1 MCTSF
6 GGITKKFILV
16 PLTNKQ
22 TNFKTEGNN
31 FLIIMKA
38 HLKKD
43 CDGCKK
49 LEKKD
54 EFKGKIVSKK
64 VYSLLVEFTG
74 ITSSVMSDGL
84 LPLQDTTTSYRPSS

>member
-1 MCTSF
+1 MSF
-6 GGITKKFILV
+6 GGITKKFILM
-16 PLTNKQ
+16 PLTNKKK
-22 TNFKTEGNN
+22 NFKTEGNN
-31 FLIIMKA
+31 FLIIMKT

-54 EFKGKIVSKK
+54 EFKVKTVSKT
-64 VYSLLVEFTG
+64 VQPLLVEFTG
-74 ITSSVMSDGL
+74 ITPSVMSDGL

>member
-6 GGITKKFILV
+6 GGIAKKFILV
-16 PLTNKQ
+16 PLTNKKM
-22 TNFKTEGNN
+22 NFKTEGNN

-54 EFKGKIVSKK
+54 EFKVKIVSKE
-64 VYSLLVEFTG
+64 V
-74 ITSSVMSDGL
+74 
-84 LPLQDTTTSYRPSS
+84 

>member
-1 MCTSF
+1 MCTIFYWGDLGNLMWTQCIEEGIMYTSF
-6 GGITKKFILV
+6 GGIVKKFILV
-16 PLTNKQ
+16 PLTNKK

-54 EFKGKIVSKK
+54 EFKVKTVSKE
-64 VYSLLVEFTG
+64 V
-74 ITSSVMSDGL
+74 
-84 LPLQDTTTSYRPSS
+84 